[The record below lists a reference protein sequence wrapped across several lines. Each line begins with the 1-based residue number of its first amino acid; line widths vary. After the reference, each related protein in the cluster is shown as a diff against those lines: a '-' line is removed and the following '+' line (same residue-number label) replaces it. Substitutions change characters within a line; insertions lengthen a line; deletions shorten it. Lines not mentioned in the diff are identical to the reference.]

1 MTDKPGGNGEG
12 EIGRLGVMVTGVMTR
27 RILMVSVTFGTRE
40 GAYGMRSMLDLSSLN
55 RTGTNII
62 GS

>member
-1 MTDKPGGNGEG
+1 MTDKTGGNGEG

-27 RILMVSVTFGTRE
+27 RISMVSVTFGTR
-40 GAYGMRSMLDLSSLN
+40 GGIRDMRTMLDLSSLN